1 MAWEN
6 YLSLAFFVA
15 FAVFIPLSFLLT
27 SRLLRKRSVS
37 NPVKNAPYESA
48 EASIGSSRDID
59 NEYLGFFAL
68 FLPFELVAILVVLWA
83 IAARDLELTTNIY
96 VMGLPLLAMALAA
109 VGYKLNGDAR
119 GR

>member
-6 YLSLAFFVA
+6 YVSLLFFIA
-15 FAVFIPLSFLLT
+15 FAVFVPLSFLLT
-27 SRLLRKRSVS
+27 SRLLRRRSVS

-83 IAARDLELTTNIY
+83 IAAKDLELSTNIY
-96 VMGLPLLAMALAA
+96 IVGLPVLAMALAA
-109 VGYKLNGDAR
+109 VGYKLNGEIH